1 MSSRRS
7 HSKESKI
14 KDFKLIL
21 ICLVAFVFGF
31 FLLEYIST
39 LEKPPLGAIFNIIVG
54 CILMAVS
61 TLFIVLTIKKLFFK
75 KKKKNKTRNVFLK
88 DQQPKTDVN

>member
-14 KDFKLIL
+14 KGFKLIL

-31 FLLEYIST
+31 FLLEHIST

-61 TLFIVLTIKKLFFK
+61 TLFIILTIKKMFFTK
-75 KKKKNKTRNVFLK
+75 KRSKTRNIFLK
-88 DQQPKTDVN
+88 DQQRNTDVN